1 MPEVPSCYT
10 PLEPA
15 WLPGSMDEK
24 SGTLMRLGDYIDDHC
39 SRCKRTTDHAIVA
52 MSGEEAV
59 KVLCRT
65 CNFEHKYRG
74 NKSGKKELTKEEA
87 FQKVLAS
94 VTGQLGVSSS
104 ESAGPA
110 RKKKSK

>member
-1 MPEVPSCYT
+1 
-10 PLEPA
+10 
-15 WLPGSMDEK
+15 
-24 SGTLMRLGDYIDDHC
+24 MRLGDSIDDHC

-52 MSGEEAV
+52 MAGDDVA

-74 NKSGKKELTKEEA
+74 NRTGKKELTKEEA

-94 VTGQLGVSSS
+94 VTGQMGGSSS
-104 ESAGPA
+104 EPAKAGK
-110 RKKKSK
+110 KKKST